1 MSDTPG
7 SNSEYTAADRLDQS
21 IDADIPDDAG
31 IPDPSDIPEDANEFE
46 AVSPD
51 DSTIAFPGD
60 PTFSSEADEADVQE
74 QRQDAVP
81 NDVEA
86 ETELR
91 DAVPDDPE
99 VEEQLRDAIPDDPEV
114 LEELREE
121 FPDEPEIV
129 EPGPEGSAAD
139 GSAVADSVADELV
152 AEDPDAGLADIEGAP
167 RDVALEERE
176 QEPGQ

>member
-1 MSDTPG
+1 MSNTPG

-31 IPDPSDIPEDANEFE
+31 IPDPSDILEDANEID
-46 AVSPD
+46 AMAPD
-51 DSTIAFPGD
+51 GTTIAGL
-60 PTFSSEADEADVQE
+60 EADTGDAQE
-74 QRQDAVP
+74 QQQNTVP

-91 DAVPDDPE
+91 DAVQDDPE

-129 EPGPEGSAAD
+129 EPGPDGSAAG
-139 GSAVADSVADELV
+139 GSAVADELV
-152 AEDPDAGLADIEGAP
+152 VEDPDAGLADIEGAP
-167 RDVALEERE
+167 RDVALQERE
-176 QEPGQ
+176 QEPGE

>member
-1 MSDTPG
+1 MSETPG

-31 IPDPSDIPEDANEFE
+31 IPDPSDIPEDVNEID
-46 AVSPD
+46 AMSPD
-51 DSTIAFPGD
+51 GTTIAFPGD
-60 PTFSSEADEADVQE
+60 PTVDSPETGDPDEQN
-74 QRQDAVP
+74 AVP
-81 NDVEA
+81 NDIEA

-114 LEELREE
+114 MEELREE

-139 GSAVADSVADELV
+139 GSAVADELV

-167 RDVALEERE
+167 RDVALGERE
-176 QEPGQ
+176 QEPGE